1 MSKLKGLTFDNFLQY
16 LGMNLGAQL
25 CLGQIEETGSGGH
38 LYWENCGIFSGAG
51 QDFLQFNSLVVRA
64 GQMREQILHK

>member
-1 MSKLKGLTFDNFLQY
+1 MY
-16 LGMNLGAQL
+16 LGAQL
-25 CLGQIEETGSGGH
+25 CLGQIKETGSGGH